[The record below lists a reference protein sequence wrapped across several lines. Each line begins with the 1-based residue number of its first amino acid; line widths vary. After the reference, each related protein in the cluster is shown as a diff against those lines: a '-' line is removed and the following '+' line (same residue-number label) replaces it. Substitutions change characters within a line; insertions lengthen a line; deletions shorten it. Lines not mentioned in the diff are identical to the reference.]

1 MKIHRECCVYFKH
14 TLISIAQFGGGGG
27 EEEQW
32 GKITEKK
39 EGRKRKTKEDILT
52 LPLSSKE

>member
-39 EGRKRKTKEDILT
+39 RQEKKD
-52 LPLSSKE
+52 